1 MINSSLAAIIG
12 LALAIVLIIKKI
24 SPVYSLM
31 IGALAGGFLGCGSL
45 VGTVSEMFEGV
56 KSITPAILRILAAG
70 VLSGALI
77 RSRAAESIAESIV
90 RRLGPRFVFLSLAL
104 ATMILCAVGVF
115 VDVAVITV
123 APVALALASRLG
135 LSRGKVLLA
144 LIGGGKCGNIMSP
157 NPNTIIAAENYG
169 APLSSVMAAGII
181 PALIGLLVTVYIIV
195 PLLPSG
201 KARAAGIAGSE
212 GMAGSEG
219 IVGSEG
225 IAGSEGMAGS
235 KGMAGSEETVGF
247 EGTACSEGIAG
258 EKLPSFLASIAGP
271 LFTIALLSL
280 RPLFGIVI
288 DPMIALPLG
297 GIVTLAATRSLNIT
311 SESIEY
317 GLSKMAPVALLL
329 IGTGTIAGVISASDM
344 KDVVISWLTGW
355 NVSGMFM
362 APLSSILMSAATA
375 STTAGATIASAS
387 FSDAI
392 LETGLAGLWGAALTN
407 AGATVLDHLSHG
419 SFFHASAG
427 SVSMPFKERL
437 SLIPFESLI
446 GLTLTLTTILCA
458 VIGNIAGLC

>member
-201 KARAAGIAGSE
+201 KARAAGT
-212 GMAGSEG
+212 AGSEG

-225 IAGSEGMAGS
+225 TVGSEGIAGSEG
-235 KGMAGSEETVGF
+235 T
-247 EGTACSEGIAG
+247 AG

-407 AGATVLDHLSHG
+407 AGATVLDHLPHG

-437 SLIPFESLI
+437 SLIPFESLV

>member
-201 KARAAGIAGSE
+201 KSRAAGIAASE
-212 GMAGSEG
+212 GMAG
-219 IVGSEG
+219 
-225 IAGSEGMAGS
+225 
-235 KGMAGSEETVGF
+235 
-247 EGTACSEGIAG
+247 SEGIAG

-392 LETGLAGLWGAALTN
+392 LETGLAGLWDAALTN
-407 AGATVLDHLSHG
+407 AGATVLDHLPHG

-446 GLTLTLTTILCA
+446 GLTLTLATILCA

>member
-135 LSRGKVLLA
+135 LSRGKVLLD

-407 AGATVLDHLSHG
+407 AGATVLDHLPHG

>member
-195 PLLPSG
+195 PLLPSE

-212 GMAGSEG
+212 G
-219 IVGSEG
+219 I
-225 IAGSEGMAGS
+225 AGS

-247 EGTACSEGIAG
+247 EGTAG

-407 AGATVLDHLSHG
+407 AGATVLDHLPHG

>member
-201 KARAAGIAGSE
+201 KARAAGMAGSEGIAGSEGTAGSE

-219 IVGSEG
+219 TAGSEG
-225 IAGSEGMAGS
+225 IAGSEG
-235 KGMAGSEETVGF
+235 T
-247 EGTACSEGIAG
+247 AG

-407 AGATVLDHLSHG
+407 AGATVLDHLPHG

-437 SLIPFESLI
+437 SLIPFESLV

>member
-235 KGMAGSEETVGF
+235 KGMAGSEGKVGS
-247 EGTACSEGIAG
+247 EGTAG

-407 AGATVLDHLSHG
+407 AGATVLDHLPHG

-437 SLIPFESLI
+437 SLIPFESLV

>member
-201 KARAAGIAGSE
+201 KARAAGI
-212 GMAGSEG
+212 
-219 IVGSEG
+219 VGSEG
-225 IAGSEGMAGS
+225 IAGSEGA
-235 KGMAGSEETVGF
+235 AGSEGIAGS
-247 EGTACSEGIAG
+247 EGTAG

-407 AGATVLDHLSHG
+407 AGATVLDHLPHG